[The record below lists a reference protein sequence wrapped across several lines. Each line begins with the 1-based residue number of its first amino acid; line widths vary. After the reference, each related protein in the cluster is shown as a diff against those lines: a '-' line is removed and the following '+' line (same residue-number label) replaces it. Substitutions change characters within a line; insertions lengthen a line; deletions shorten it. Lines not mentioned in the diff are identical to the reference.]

1 MHITRQLSHRRAYHE
16 GTYFVGPRS
25 CLLRGIVSRRH
36 IIRSIQRIL
45 ESGVRNPVGDVRPD
59 LQFYG
64 QHFEWNRDAPKP
76 CEVQRLRAKLGV
88 RSRVRRGTRQVRI
101 WIWPI
106 VWLFR
111 QGHVERPLGKRTMCG
126 ILDRPE
132 KLNATESRPAAS
144 GAKRPPTWKPVV
156 DDRRSVCLAIFKAS
170 STSIPR

>member
-1 MHITRQLSHRRAYHE
+1 MHITRQLSHRRAHHE
-16 GTYFVGPRS
+16 GTYFVDPSS

-36 IIRSIQRIL
+36 VIRSIQRIL

-59 LQFYG
+59 LQFYR

-88 RSRVRRGTRQVRI
+88 RWRVRRGTGQVRI
-101 WIWPI
+101 WIWPV

-132 KLNATESRPAAS
+132 KLDAQS
-144 GAKRPPTWKPVV
+144 
-156 DDRRSVCLAIFKAS
+156 
-170 STSIPR
+170 